1 MSFADAVR
9 SVLTQYANFT
19 GRARRSEYWWY
30 ALATAVVYFVL
41 GIVAAAIHTSV
52 LTYLVALALFVP
64 TLAVSVRRLHDTGR
78 SGWWVLVDLVP
89 LVGWI
94 VLLVFFVQDS
104 QPGANAYGPSPKEA
118 DVVPGAIA

>member
-19 GRARRSEYWWY
+19 GRARRSEFWWY
-30 ALATAVVYFVL
+30 TLFTAVVYFVL
-41 GIVAAAIHTSV
+41 GIVAAAAHTSV
-52 LTYLVALALFVP
+52 LTYIVALALFVP

-89 LVGWI
+89 FVGWI
-94 VLLVFFVQDS
+94 VLVVFCVQDS
-104 QPGANAYGPSPKEA
+104 QPGTNAYGPSPKGA
-118 DVVPGAIA
+118 DVIPGAIA